1 MLKACRSIRPGPAG
15 VFSRKIFKMND
26 FWTQCLEALREST
39 PAQIYQNWFSDLTAD
54 VELDVG
60 VVTIYASSSAKLRK
74 VAEAYGS
81 TIAQTVNRL
90 AGKEI
95 ELDWQVA
102 EDAAAAATAPA
113 EPAEP
118 AAGPSESE
126 IAKTGLLPN
135 LTFENLVE
143 GQANQMAYASAIQV
157 ASSPKPIYN
166 PLFIYGGVGLGKTH
180 LMHAIGN
187 RFLKN
192 NPNAKVLCISAQQY
206 IQEFMDVMRLNNVNR
221 ERFAE
226 AMRQFDARYKG
237 LDLLLID
244 DIQSFGNREGTQT
257 NFFLTFESMVPHG
270 KQIVLTSDTYPRNLK
285 DFQERLLSRLTQGL
299 IVTIEP
305 PEFDMRVQ
313 ILLLKAERSGLDMP
327 REVAEIIAKKLKSN
341 VRELEGAVQQ
351 VLAYTRFHQV
361 DVTID
366 TVKLALRDIFKA
378 SSVPVTIDAI
388 QQTVAQHYGFKV
400 SELNSKSRKAKL
412 VRARQIAIYL
422 ARELT
427 KKSLPELG
435 ELFGGRDHAT
445 VIYACKK
452 IAAERNR
459 DEELKYDLHILEQ
472 KIKS

>member
-1 MLKACRSIRPGPAG
+1 MT
-15 VFSRKIFKMND
+15 D
-26 FWTQCLEALREST
+26 FWTHCLEALREST
-39 PAQIYQNWFSDLTAD
+39 PAQIYQNWYADLTAE
-54 VELDVG
+54 VELEAGSVAIF
-60 VVTIYASSSAKLRK
+60 VSSGFKMNK
-74 VAEAYGS
+74 VREAYGQ
-81 TIAQTVNRL
+81 TIQQIVNRI
-90 AGKEI
+90 AGKEMEI
-95 ELDWQVA
+95 VWQVK
-102 EDAAAAATAPA
+102 EDETFAASMTNVEDNAPA
-113 EPAEP
+113 QS
-118 AAGPSESE
+118 PSETDIS
-126 IAKTGLLPN
+126 KTGLLPY
-135 LTFENLVE
+135 LTFENMVE
-143 GQANQMAYASAIQV
+143 GQANQMAYASGLQV
-157 ASSPKPIYN
+157 ASSPKSIYN

-187 RFLKN
+187 RFLAN
-192 NPNAKVLCISAQQY
+192 NPKAKVLCISAQQY
-206 IQEFMDVMRLNNVNR
+206 VQEFMDVMRLRNLNN
-221 ERFAE
+221 ERFSE
-226 AMRQFDARYKG
+226 AMRQFEARYRG

-244 DIQSFGNREGTQT
+244 DIQSFGGRDGTQT
-257 NFFLTFESMVPHG
+257 NFFLAFENMVPHG

-285 DFQERLLSRLTQGL
+285 EFQERLLSRLTQGL
-299 IVTIEP
+299 IVTVEP

-313 ILLLKAERSGLDMP
+313 ILLQKAERSGLDMP

-378 SSVPVTIDAI
+378 SSVPVTIETI

-400 SELNSKSRKAKL
+400 AELNSKSRKAKL
-412 VRARQIAIYL
+412 VRARQVAIYL

-452 IAAERNR
+452 IASERNT
-459 DEELKYDLHILEQ
+459 DEELKYDLHLLEQ

>member
-1 MLKACRSIRPGPAG
+1 MKY
-15 VFSRKIFKMND
+15 
-26 FWTQCLEALREST
+26 E
-39 PAQIYQNWFSDLTAD
+39 Y
-54 VELDVG
+54 
-60 VVTIYASSSAKLRK
+60 
-74 VAEAYGS
+74 
-81 TIAQTVNRL
+81 
-90 AGKEI
+90 
-95 ELDWQVA
+95 
-102 EDAAAAATAPA
+102 PA
-113 EPAEP
+113 ELPVS
-118 AAGPSESE
+118 AARDE
-126 IAKTGLLPN
+126 IASAVKRSQVVIVSGQTG
-135 LTFENLVE
+135 
-143 GQANQMAYASAIQV
+143 S
-157 ASSPKPIYN
+157 
-166 PLFIYGGVGLGKTH
+166 GKTTQ
-180 LMHAIGN
+180 LPKI
-187 RFLKN
+187 
-192 NPNAKVLCISAQQY
+192 
-206 IQEFMDVMRLNNVNR
+206 
-221 ERFAE
+221 
-226 AMRQFDARYKG
+226 
-237 LDLLLID
+237 LLEL
-244 DIQSFGNREGTQT
+244 GRGT
-257 NFFLTFESMVPHG
+257 HG

>member
-1 MLKACRSIRPGPAG
+1 MT
-15 VFSRKIFKMND
+15 D

-39 PAQIYQNWFSDLTAD
+39 PAQIYQNWYADLTAE
-54 VELDVG
+54 VEMEAG
-60 VVTIYASSSAKLRK
+60 SVTIFVSSGFKMNK
-74 VAEAYGS
+74 VREAYGQ
-81 TIAQTVNRL
+81 TIQQIVNRV
-90 AGKEI
+90 AGKEMEI
-95 ELDWQVA
+95 VWQIKDDEASAAPLLNA
-102 EDAAAAATAPA
+102 EEDSPVQS
-113 EPAEP
+113 
-118 AAGPSESE
+118 PSETDIS
-126 IAKTGLLPN
+126 KTGLLPY
-135 LTFENLVE
+135 LTFENMVE
-143 GQANQMAYASAIQV
+143 GQANQMAYASGLQV
-157 ASSPKPIYN
+157 ASSPKSIYN

-187 RFLKN
+187 RFLAN
-192 NPNAKVLCISAQQY
+192 NPKAKILCISAQQY
-206 IQEFMDVMRLNNVNR
+206 VQEFMDVMRLRNLNN
-221 ERFAE
+221 ERFSE
-226 AMRQFDARYKG
+226 AMRQFEARYRG

-244 DIQSFGNREGTQT
+244 DIQSFGGRDGTQT
-257 NFFLTFESMVPHG
+257 NFFLAFENMVPHG

-285 DFQERLLSRLTQGL
+285 EFQERLLSRLTQGL
-299 IVTIEP
+299 IVTVEP

-313 ILLLKAERSGLDMP
+313 ILLQKAERSGLDMP

-378 SSVPVTIDAI
+378 SSVPVTIEAI

-400 SELNSKSRKAKL
+400 AELSSKSRKAKL
-412 VRARQIAIYL
+412 VRARQVAIYL

-427 KKSLPELG
+427 KKSLPEIG

-452 IAAERNR
+452 IASERNT
-459 DEELKYDLHILEQ
+459 DEELKYDLHLLEQ

>member
-1 MLKACRSIRPGPAG
+1 MT
-15 VFSRKIFKMND
+15 D

-39 PAQIYQNWFSDLTAD
+39 PAQIYQNWYADLTAE
-54 VELDVG
+54 VEMEAG
-60 VVTIYASSSAKLRK
+60 SVTIFVSSGFKMNK
-74 VAEAYGS
+74 VREAYGQA
-81 TIAQTVNRL
+81 IQQIVNRV
-90 AGKEI
+90 AGKEMEI
-95 ELDWQVA
+95 VWQIKDDEASAAPLLNA
-102 EDAAAAATAPA
+102 EEDSPVQS
-113 EPAEP
+113 
-118 AAGPSESE
+118 PSETDIS
-126 IAKTGLLPN
+126 KTGLLPY
-135 LTFENLVE
+135 LTFENMVE
-143 GQANQMAYASAIQV
+143 GQANQMAYASGLQV
-157 ASSPKPIYN
+157 ASSPKSIYN

-187 RFLKN
+187 RFLAN
-192 NPNAKVLCISAQQY
+192 NPKAKILCISAQQY
-206 IQEFMDVMRLNNVNR
+206 VQEFMDVMRLRNLNN
-221 ERFAE
+221 ERFSE
-226 AMRQFDARYKG
+226 AMRQFEARYRG

-244 DIQSFGNREGTQT
+244 DIQSFGGRDGTQT
-257 NFFLTFESMVPHG
+257 NFFLAFENMVPHG

-285 DFQERLLSRLTQGL
+285 EFQERLLSRLTQGL
-299 IVTIEP
+299 IVTVEP

-313 ILLLKAERSGLDMP
+313 ILLQKAERSGLDMP

-378 SSVPVTIDAI
+378 SSVPVTIEAI

-400 SELNSKSRKAKL
+400 AELSSKSRKAKL
-412 VRARQIAIYL
+412 VRARQVAIYL

-452 IAAERNR
+452 IASERNT
-459 DEELKYDLHILEQ
+459 DEELKYDLHLLEQ

>member
-1 MLKACRSIRPGPAG
+1 MT
-15 VFSRKIFKMND
+15 D

-39 PAQIYQNWFSDLTAD
+39 PAQIYQNWYADLTAE
-54 VELDVG
+54 VEMEAG
-60 VVTIYASSSAKLRK
+60 SVTIFVSSGFKMNK
-74 VAEAYGS
+74 VREAYGQ
-81 TIAQTVNRL
+81 TIQQIVNRV
-90 AGKEI
+90 AGKEMEI
-95 ELDWQVA
+95 VWQIKDDEASAAPLLNA
-102 EDAAAAATAPA
+102 EEDSPVQS
-113 EPAEP
+113 
-118 AAGPSESE
+118 PSETDIS
-126 IAKTGLLPN
+126 KTGLLPY
-135 LTFENLVE
+135 LTFENMVE
-143 GQANQMAYASAIQV
+143 GQANQMAYASGLQV
-157 ASSPKPIYN
+157 ASSPKSIYN

-187 RFLKN
+187 RFLAN
-192 NPNAKVLCISAQQY
+192 NPKAKILCISAQQY
-206 IQEFMDVMRLNNVNR
+206 VQEFMDVMRLRNLNN
-221 ERFAE
+221 ERFSE
-226 AMRQFDARYKG
+226 AMRQFEARYRG

-244 DIQSFGNREGTQT
+244 DIQSFGGRDGTQT
-257 NFFLTFESMVPHG
+257 NFFLVFENMVPHG

-285 DFQERLLSRLTQGL
+285 EFQERLLSRLTQGL
-299 IVTIEP
+299 IVTVEP

-313 ILLLKAERSGLDMP
+313 ILLQKAERSGLDMP

-378 SSVPVTIDAI
+378 SSVPVTIEAI

-400 SELNSKSRKAKL
+400 AELSSKSRKAKL
-412 VRARQIAIYL
+412 VRARQVAIYL

-452 IAAERNR
+452 IASERNT
-459 DEELKYDLHILEQ
+459 DEELKYDLHLLEQ

>member
-1 MLKACRSIRPGPAG
+1 MT
-15 VFSRKIFKMND
+15 D

-39 PAQIYQNWFSDLTAD
+39 PAQIYQNWYADLTAE
-54 VELDVG
+54 VEMEAG
-60 VVTIYASSSAKLRK
+60 SVTIFVSSGFKMNK
-74 VAEAYGS
+74 VREAYGQ
-81 TIAQTVNRL
+81 TIQQIVNRV
-90 AGKEI
+90 AGKEMEI
-95 ELDWQVA
+95 VWQIKDDEASAAPLLNA
-102 EDAAAAATAPA
+102 EEDSPVQS
-113 EPAEP
+113 
-118 AAGPSESE
+118 PSETDIS
-126 IAKTGLLPN
+126 KTGLLPY
-135 LTFENLVE
+135 LTFENMVE
-143 GQANQMAYASAIQV
+143 GQANQMAYASGLQV
-157 ASSPKPIYN
+157 ASSPKSIYN

-187 RFLKN
+187 RFLAN
-192 NPNAKVLCISAQQY
+192 NPKAKILCISAQQY
-206 IQEFMDVMRLNNVNR
+206 VQEFMDVMRLRNLNN
-221 ERFAE
+221 ERFSE
-226 AMRQFDARYKG
+226 AMRQFEARYRG

-244 DIQSFGNREGTQT
+244 DIQSFGGRDGTQT
-257 NFFLTFESMVPHG
+257 NFFLAFENMVPHG

-285 DFQERLLSRLTQGL
+285 EFQERLLSRLTQGL
-299 IVTIEP
+299 IVTVEP

-313 ILLLKAERSGLDMP
+313 ILLQKAERSGLDMP

-378 SSVPVTIDAI
+378 SSVPVTIEAI

-400 SELNSKSRKAKL
+400 AELSSKSRKAKL
-412 VRARQIAIYL
+412 VRARQVAIYL

-452 IAAERNR
+452 ISSERNT
-459 DEELKYDLHILEQ
+459 DEELKYDLHLLEQ

>member
-1 MLKACRSIRPGPAG
+1 MRAGAAGRFFPFSLKQ
-15 VFSRKIFKMND
+15 MND

-39 PAQIYQNWFSDLTAD
+39 PALVYQNWFSDLTAD
-54 VELDVG
+54 VELDAG
-60 VVTIYASSSAKLRK
+60 VVTIYAPSNAKMRQVVK
-74 VAEAYGS
+74 AYGK
-81 TIAQTVNRL
+81 TISQTVNRL
-90 AGKEI
+90 AAKEV
-95 ELDWQVA
+95 ELLWQVREEGA
-102 EDAAAAATAPA
+102 ETASAAAPA
-113 EPAEP
+113 EPEA
-118 AAGPSESE
+118 PSQAD
-126 IAKTGLLPN
+126 IAKTGLLPY

-143 GQANQMAYASAIQV
+143 GQANQMAFASALQV
-157 ASSPKPIYN
+157 ASSPKSIYN

-187 RFLKN
+187 RFLQN
-192 NPNAKVLCISAQQY
+192 NPKAKVLCISAQQY
-206 IQEFMDVMRLNNVNR
+206 VQEFMEVMRLNSVDR
-221 ERFAE
+221 DRFADE
-226 AMRQFDARYKG
+226 MRRFEERYRG

-244 DIQSFGNREGTQT
+244 DIQSFGPRTGTQT

-378 SSVPVTIDAI
+378 SSTPVTIEAI

-400 SELNSKSRKAKL
+400 ADINSKSRKAKL

-435 ELFGGRDHAT
+435 DLFGGRDHAT
-445 VIYACKK
+445 IIYACKK
-452 IAAERNR
+452 IAAERNT

>member
-1 MLKACRSIRPGPAG
+1 MT
-15 VFSRKIFKMND
+15 D

-39 PAQIYQNWFSDLTAD
+39 PAQIYQNWYADLTAE
-54 VELDVG
+54 VEMEAG
-60 VVTIYASSSAKLRK
+60 SVTIFVSSGFKMNK
-74 VAEAYGS
+74 VREAYGQ
-81 TIAQTVNRL
+81 TIQQIVNRV
-90 AGKEI
+90 AGKEMEI
-95 ELDWQVA
+95 VWQIKDDEASAAPLLNA
-102 EDAAAAATAPA
+102 EEDSPVQS
-113 EPAEP
+113 
-118 AAGPSESE
+118 PSETDIS
-126 IAKTGLLPN
+126 KTGLLPY
-135 LTFENLVE
+135 LTFENMVE
-143 GQANQMAYASAIQV
+143 GQANQMAYASGLQV
-157 ASSPKPIYN
+157 ASSPKSIYN

-187 RFLKN
+187 RFLTN
-192 NPNAKVLCISAQQY
+192 NPKAKILCISAQQY
-206 IQEFMDVMRLNNVNR
+206 VQEFMDVMRLRNLNN
-221 ERFAE
+221 ERFSE
-226 AMRQFDARYKG
+226 AMRQFEARYRG

-244 DIQSFGNREGTQT
+244 DIQSFGGRDGTQT
-257 NFFLTFESMVPHG
+257 NFFLAFENMVPHG

-285 DFQERLLSRLTQGL
+285 EFQERLLSRLTQGL
-299 IVTIEP
+299 IVTVEP

-313 ILLLKAERSGLDMP
+313 ILLQKAERSGLDMP

-378 SSVPVTIDAI
+378 SSVPVTIEAI

-400 SELNSKSRKAKL
+400 AELSSKSRKAKL
-412 VRARQIAIYL
+412 VRARQVAIYL

-452 IAAERNR
+452 IASERNT
-459 DEELKYDLHILEQ
+459 DEELKYDLHLLEQ

>member
-1 MLKACRSIRPGPAG
+1 MT
-15 VFSRKIFKMND
+15 D

-39 PAQIYQNWFSDLTAD
+39 PAQIYQNWYADLTAE
-54 VELDVG
+54 VEMEAG
-60 VVTIYASSSAKLRK
+60 SVTIFVSSGFKMNK
-74 VAEAYGS
+74 VREAYGQ
-81 TIAQTVNRL
+81 TIQQIVNRV
-90 AGKEI
+90 AGKEMEI
-95 ELDWQVA
+95 VWQIKDDEASAAPLLNA
-102 EDAAAAATAPA
+102 EEDSPVQS
-113 EPAEP
+113 
-118 AAGPSESE
+118 PSETDIS
-126 IAKTGLLPN
+126 KTGLLPY
-135 LTFENLVE
+135 LTFENMVE
-143 GQANQMAYASAIQV
+143 GQANQMAYASGLQV
-157 ASSPKPIYN
+157 ASSPKSIYN

-187 RFLKN
+187 RFLAN
-192 NPNAKVLCISAQQY
+192 NPKAKILCISAQQY
-206 IQEFMDVMRLNNVNR
+206 VQEFMDVMRLRNLNN
-221 ERFAE
+221 ERFSE
-226 AMRQFDARYKG
+226 AMRQFEARYRG

-244 DIQSFGNREGTQT
+244 DIQSFGGRDGTQT
-257 NFFLTFESMVPHG
+257 NFFLAFENMVPHG

-285 DFQERLLSRLTQGL
+285 EFQERLLSRLTQGL
-299 IVTIEP
+299 IVTVEP

-313 ILLLKAERSGLDMP
+313 ILLQKAERSGLDMP

-378 SSVPVTIDAI
+378 SSVPVTIEAI

-400 SELNSKSRKAKL
+400 AELSSKSRKAKL
-412 VRARQIAIYL
+412 VRARQVAIYL

-452 IAAERNR
+452 IASERNT
-459 DEELKYDLHILEQ
+459 DEELKYDLHLLEQ

>member
-1 MLKACRSIRPGPAG
+1 MT
-15 VFSRKIFKMND
+15 D

-39 PAQIYQNWFSDLTAD
+39 PAQIYQNWYADLTAE
-54 VELDVG
+54 VEMEAG
-60 VVTIYASSSAKLRK
+60 SVTIFVSSGFKMNK
-74 VAEAYGS
+74 VREAYGQ
-81 TIAQTVNRL
+81 TIQQIVNRV
-90 AGKEI
+90 AGKEMEI
-95 ELDWQVA
+95 VWQIKDDEASAAPLLNA
-102 EDAAAAATAPA
+102 EEDSPVQS
-113 EPAEP
+113 
-118 AAGPSESE
+118 PSETDIS
-126 IAKTGLLPN
+126 KTGLLPY
-135 LTFENLVE
+135 LTFENMVE
-143 GQANQMAYASAIQV
+143 GQANQMAYASGLQV
-157 ASSPKPIYN
+157 ASSPKSIYN

-187 RFLKN
+187 RFLAN
-192 NPNAKVLCISAQQY
+192 NPKAKILCISAQQY
-206 IQEFMDVMRLNNVNR
+206 VQEFMDVMRLRNLNN
-221 ERFAE
+221 ERFSE
-226 AMRQFDARYKG
+226 AMRQFEARYRG

-244 DIQSFGNREGTQT
+244 DIQSFGGRDGTQT
-257 NFFLTFESMVPHG
+257 NFFLAFENMVPHG
-270 KQIVLTSDTYPRNLK
+270 NQIVLTSDTYPRNLK
-285 DFQERLLSRLTQGL
+285 EFQERLLSRLTQGL
-299 IVTIEP
+299 IVTVEP

-313 ILLLKAERSGLDMP
+313 ILLQKAERSGLDMP

-378 SSVPVTIDAI
+378 SSVPVTIEAI

-400 SELNSKSRKAKL
+400 AELSSKSRKAKL
-412 VRARQIAIYL
+412 VRARQVAIYL

-452 IAAERNR
+452 IASERST
-459 DEELKYDLHILEQ
+459 DEELKYDLHLLEQ

>member
-1 MLKACRSIRPGPAG
+1 MT
-15 VFSRKIFKMND
+15 D

-39 PAQIYQNWFSDLTAD
+39 PAQIYQNWYADLTAE
-54 VELDVG
+54 VEMEAG
-60 VVTIYASSSAKLRK
+60 SVTIFVSSGFKMNK
-74 VAEAYGS
+74 VREAYGQ
-81 TIAQTVNRL
+81 TIQQIVNRV
-90 AGKEI
+90 AGKEMEI
-95 ELDWQVA
+95 VWQIKDDEASAAPLLHA
-102 EDAAAAATAPA
+102 EEDSPVQS
-113 EPAEP
+113 
-118 AAGPSESE
+118 PSETDIS
-126 IAKTGLLPN
+126 KTGLLPY
-135 LTFENLVE
+135 LTFENMVE
-143 GQANQMAYASAIQV
+143 GQANQMAYASGLQV
-157 ASSPKPIYN
+157 ASSPKSIYN

-187 RFLKN
+187 RFLAN
-192 NPNAKVLCISAQQY
+192 NPKAKILCISAQQY
-206 IQEFMDVMRLNNVNR
+206 VQEFMDVMRLRNLNN
-221 ERFAE
+221 ERFSE
-226 AMRQFDARYKG
+226 AMRQFEARYRG

-244 DIQSFGNREGTQT
+244 DIQSFGGRDGTQT
-257 NFFLTFESMVPHG
+257 NFFLAFENMVPHG

-285 DFQERLLSRLTQGL
+285 EFQERLLSRLTQGL
-299 IVTIEP
+299 IVTVEP

-313 ILLLKAERSGLDMP
+313 ILLQKAERSGLDMP

-378 SSVPVTIDAI
+378 SSVPVTIEAI

-400 SELNSKSRKAKL
+400 AELSLKSRKAKL
-412 VRARQIAIYL
+412 VRARQVAIYL

-452 IAAERNR
+452 IASERNT
-459 DEELKYDLHILEQ
+459 DEELKYDLHLLEQ